1 MSGDVA
7 IVTGAGSGIGRA
19 TCVELVRRGLRVLAV
34 GRDGAKLAE
43 TTRLCAGEGGG
54 SGCEVLSVDVSRYE
68 GVVAMVGRAAAM
80 GRVAALVNN
89 AGLGLV
95 RTIEESTPEVI
106 DETMRIN
113 AMSPAWA
120 IREVWPLFKGEFARD
135 PGFRGV
141 VVNVTSMATVD
152 PFPGFFAYA
161 ASKAAANLLIASTAK
176 EGAAIGVRAFAVAP
190 GAVETPMLRAAFDEK
205 FVPREATLEP
215 EEVARVIGA
224 CVCGERDRFTG
235 RVIHVVPEAA
245 RGWFREWRAG
255 HQWVVEGE

>member
-19 TCVELVRRGLRVLAV
+19 TCVELVRRGLRLLAV
-34 GRDGAKLAE
+34 GRDLQKLRE
-43 TTRLCAGEGGG
+43 TARLCGA
-54 SGCEVLSVDVSRYE
+54 SCEVLAVDVSRVN
-68 GVVAMVGRAAAM
+68 GVLAMVARACAM

-89 AGLGLV
+89 AGVGLV

-120 IREVWPLFKGEFARD
+120 IHELWPMFRRAFEADRS
-135 PGFRGV
+135 FRGA

-161 ASKAAANLLIASTAK
+161 ASKAAANLLIASAAK

-190 GAVETPMLRAAFDEK
+190 GAVETPMLRAAFDESV
-205 FVPREATLEP
+205 VPREAALEP
-215 EEVARVIGA
+215 GAVARVIGA
-224 CVCGERDRFTG
+224 CVGGERDGFNG

-245 RGWFREWRAG
+245 RGWFAQWRREHA
-255 HQWVVEGE
+255 WVVEGE